1 MSTTEA
7 TRSSSSNSSTSPSLY
22 TWGTNKNGCLFQ
34 PSTEKIAWEPQTPK
48 NLSSVSLSSPIKSVV
63 CGATDTAL
71 VLEDGGVYVAGQNK
85 SGQLGVGHT
94 RPVEQLT
101 SLSTEKNNLPPIE
114 KIALGQKFGAA
125 ITKEGDL
132 YSFGSGGSVISGMG
146 YLGHGNA
153 ESCPEP
159 KLVESLV
166 EDGCLAK
173 DVVLGESHMTVLT
186 TEGEVLTTGASSYG
200 RLGNGESGTDQ
211 LYLEPVEILREAT
224 QIAGGKAFTLALDK
238 EGVVHAWGRNHK
250 GQLGVGFGMAVDMY
264 SMEEV
269 PVPIDSDELMN
280 RTVTKIAAGN
290 SHAACISSSGEL
302 FTWGSN
308 FHLEPVRV
316 SEVLHTKIVDV
327 VCGDDYTL
335 ALSEDSQLYVWGKGK
350 TGVLG
355 VGSDSKSLNQAK
367 MIKTLADQKVVQ
379 ISAGWSHA
387 ACLVHE

>member
-1 MSTTEA
+1 
-7 TRSSSSNSSTSPSLY
+7 
-22 TWGTNKNGCLFQ
+22 
-34 PSTEKIAWEPQTPK
+34 
-48 NLSSVSLSSPIKSVV
+48 
-63 CGATDTAL
+63 
-71 VLEDGGVYVAGQNK
+71 
-85 SGQLGVGHT
+85 
-94 RPVEQLT
+94 
-101 SLSTEKNNLPPIE
+101 
-114 KIALGQKFGAA
+114 
-125 ITKEGDL
+125 
-132 YSFGSGGSVISGMG
+132 MG

-166 EDGCLAK
+166 EDGCLAQ